1 MLVFYDLYDLYA
13 VFVNVRFDPGNPR
26 NAGIVEAVL
35 DVLSDRNQKGEPN
48 AFRVAL
54 RAVGDLGEAY
64 RFVLVDNVYT
74 FVPGVFKNLVYYDL
88 LSVACQELSNVI
100 KGGNVERVADLADA
114 LHNLP
119 IMLTD
124 PGLKKIPKR
133 FWRCDLKPYREKWDK
148 TFLRM
153 FDNL

>member
-13 VFVNVRFDPGNPR
+13 VFVNVRSDPGNPM
-26 NAGIVEAVL
+26 NAEIVKTVSVVL
-35 DVLSDRNQKGEPN
+35 KDRNSNGVCN
-48 AFRVAL
+48 AFRAAL
-54 RAVGDLGEAY
+54 RPLGDLGEAY
-64 RFVLVDNVYT
+64 RFVQVDNVYT

-124 PGLKKIPKR
+124 PDLKKIPKR
-133 FWRCDLKPYREKWDK
+133 FWKCDLKPYREKWDK